1 MTTKQPLVAPIKAGE
16 VIGKMAF
23 LLDGKT
29 IKEETL
35 VAATDVSEA
44 GFFGNIIDSIK
55 LLIQ

>member
-1 MTTKQPLVAPIKAGE
+1 L
-16 VIGKMAF
+16 AF